1 MAIICVK
8 PGTFHQARPAIQQ
21 AKPTRKAPR
30 PATIAESYS
39 KATQMGRPPQS
50 KAGQA

>member
-1 MAIICVK
+1 MAIIVCK

-30 PATIAESYS
+30 QASITEAYA
-39 KATQMGRPPQS
+39 KATAMGRPPQS